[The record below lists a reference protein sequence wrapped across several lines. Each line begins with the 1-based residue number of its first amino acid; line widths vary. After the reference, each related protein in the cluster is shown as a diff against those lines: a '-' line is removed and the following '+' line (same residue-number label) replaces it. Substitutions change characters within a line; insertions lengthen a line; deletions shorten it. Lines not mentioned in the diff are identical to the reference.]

1 MGIYFRT
8 HSNLTGSFQYLMA
21 DLMRSLCLC
30 SLTHSFTVSC
40 VDISCHSQLGQAIRY
55 SIHSVFILLFRI
67 NILNMSKY
75 WRRELSVEYA
85 KELHILYNRFIRIL
99 GKFRPL
105 LPYLPITP
113 IERFVK
119 GIMFDCTMCGA
130 CVLSST
136 GMSCPMN
143 CPKDIRN
150 GPCGGVRKDGG
161 CEVDENMPCVWV
173 LAARG
178 RKNMGIFSNDI
189 LSILNHENRGK
200 SSWLREIQTD

>member
-1 MGIYFRT
+1 M
-8 HSNLTGSFQYLMA
+8 H
-21 DLMRSLCLC
+21 
-30 SLTHSFTVSC
+30 
-40 VDISCHSQLGQAIRY
+40 
-55 SIHSVFILLFRI
+55 
-67 NILNMSKY
+67 NMSKY

-99 GKFRPL
+99 GKFKPL

-150 GPCGGVRKDGG
+150 GPCGGVREDGG
-161 CEVDENMPCVWV
+161 CEVYHDMPCVWV
-173 LAARG
+173 LAAKG
-178 RKNMGIFSNDI
+178 RENMGVFSNDI
-189 LSILNHENRGK
+189 LPILNHENRGK